1 MKFVEKLY
9 DGLLNSPVQSAVALV
24 ILLIALPL
32 IRSALREKP
41 PATPPTPVPI
51 EVESAWM
58 IQNLT
63 RMQMDIE
70 AIKERLGVM
79 SNQIAGVAS
88 LMKRRNRKPKT

>member
-41 PATPPTPVPI
+41 PETPPAPVPI

-70 AIKERLGVM
+70 GIKELLKVL
-79 SNQIAGVAS
+79 SNKIDGTAK
-88 LMKRRNRKPKT
+88 LIRRQSRKPKT

>member
-1 MKFVEKLY
+1 MKFLEKLY
-9 DGLLNSPVQSAVALV
+9 DGLTNTPVQSAVALV
-24 ILLIALPL
+24 ILLLAYPL

-41 PATPPTPVPI
+41 PAVPPHPVPI

-70 AIKERLGVM
+70 AIKDRLGVM
-79 SNQIAGVAS
+79 SNQISGLAS
-88 LMKRRNRKPKT
+88 LLKRRNRKPKK